1 MHATAPSYHVIKV
14 DVKADISPMIG
25 TQQQSEYLL
34 DQYKKDPKVI
44 WNANMYGRSMA
55 GATEE
60 SLMSKCSR
68 MPTEIKQ
75 KLNKTVGRIVNE
87 NKGGTICVLL

>member
-1 MHATAPSYHVIKV
+1 
-14 DVKADISPMIG
+14 
-25 TQQQSEYLL
+25 
-34 DQYKKDPKVI
+34 
-44 WNANMYGRSMA
+44 MA

-87 NKGGTICVLL
+87 NKGGMICVLL

>member
-1 MHATAPSYHVIKV
+1 
-14 DVKADISPMIG
+14 
-25 TQQQSEYLL
+25 
-34 DQYKKDPKVI
+34 
-44 WNANMYGRSMA
+44 MYGRSMA
-55 GATEE
+55 GVTEE

-87 NKGGTICVLL
+87 NKGGMICVLL